1 MTKTQQPRLTP
12 TMRTKLTEAAARWDR
27 SLWNT
32 NRRTVLALEAL
43 GLVDVKRGVTT
54 SYFSPKKG
62 YWVTKHGI
70 TDVKIN
76 AAGRA
81 AINA

>member
-1 MTKTQQPRLTP
+1 MTNTQQPRLTP

-27 SLWNT
+27 SLWDT
-32 NRRTVLALEAL
+32 RKSTILALEAR
-43 GLVDVKRGVTT
+43 GLVDVKRGETH
-54 SYFSPKKG
+54 SYYSPKKG

-76 AAGRA
+76 AAGLA